1 MTVVIKKQTI
11 DAILEEIGLESI
23 IPEHVT
29 YKDNSNPKTGLFT
42 EDA

>member
-23 IPEHVT
+23 IPEHVS
-29 YKDNSNPKTGLFT
+29 YRHNLNP
-42 EDA
+42 